1 MQRFTRKKNI
11 RKRIRLLAVLALLL
25 VSAVPLTAGAQETG
39 LREMKAREAAP
50 QESGTDEA
58 PDIPEETASLRDETL
73 PDGGSASAE
82 FTGTVQ
88 ASILSV
94 ELPCRIGFRVEPGKE
109 GEEDTVTGQVSS
121 QFTGPTEA
129 RVINNS
135 IVPVKVEIIKV
146 DPVESEIRNHP
157 VTGAPQ
163 EIRLVGTLAEVSE
176 PGTAIMALRSVGET
190 FETAEAFEQY
200 AILPGGPETLE
211 ADGGAAGN
219 LPVLVAEIEPGEE
232 TALQI
237 YGRLLSGSSFG
248 NFSFQVTPYLKVSPL

>member
-73 PDGGSASAE
+73 PDGGSTSAE

-176 PGTAIMALRSVGET
+176 PGTAIMALRSAGET

>member
-1 MQRFTRKKNI
+1 MQWFTGKKNI
-11 RKRIRLLAVLALLL
+11 RKRIRVLAVSALML
-25 VSAVPLTAGAQETG
+25 VGAVPLTAGAQETG

-109 GEEDTVTGQVSS
+109 GEEDTITGQVSS

-129 RVINNS
+129 MVINNS

-176 PGTAIMALRSVGET
+176 PGTAIMALRSAGET